1 MQCRDFLYDLHST
14 HLNKKKTSLRMLE
27 SELYQSVVLQLETHI
42 GLRFS
47 NSLFIC
53 RELDPR
59 SGSFRPMAEPFAET
73 VIGTERV
80 AMILQDKPSV
90 FEIDSHRPV
99 IETLQG
105 FVGKPDLPESLIIAS
120 ERVIADYLKA
130 LYILVTDG
138 APPPGKD
145 GRARIIKLL
154 IRGVI
159 TRQMLLG
166 IESKEFLPTL
176 INCIAKVVHTTVR
189 ATPEDEKRLTSY
201 FSTESE
207 RFSRT
212 ISRGHRQLEQ
222 FLEENDGRTLSG
234 TQIVFLEK
242 KKGLPHLLTAMI
254 LCEKGLTFTEAE
266 YRKALATWKRQP
278 HN

>member
-1 MQCRDFLYDLHST
+1 
-14 HLNKKKTSLRMLE
+14 
-27 SELYQSVVLQLETHI
+27 
-42 GLRFS
+42 
-47 NSLFIC
+47 
-53 RELDPR
+53 
-59 SGSFRPMAEPFAET
+59 MAEPFAET

-99 IETLQG
+99 VDTLQG
-105 FVGKPDLPESLIIAS
+105 FVGKPDLPESLVITS

-130 LYILVTDG
+130 LYILIADG

-176 INCIAKVVHTTVR
+176 INYIAQVVHSTAR
-189 ATPEDEKRLTSY
+189 ATPEDEKRLMSY
-201 FSTESE
+201 FSAESE

-212 ISRGHRQLEQ
+212 IMRGRRQLER
-222 FLEENDGRTLSG
+222 FLEENEGHALSG
-234 TQIVFLEK
+234 AQIVFLEK
-242 KKGLPHLLTAMI
+242 KKGLPHLVTAMI
-254 LCEKGLTFTEAE
+254 LREKGLTFAEAE
-266 YRKALATWKRQP
+266 HREALEVWKQQP